1 MLILETENLILRK
14 LRLSDASFMLELLNT
29 PLWLKFIGDR
39 GVKSIVDAEKYLLN
53 GSLKSYRENGFGFYC
68 VEEKSSK
75 KAIGMCGYVKRDELE
90 DVDFGFAFLPEFIRK
105 GCGFEIA
112 KPTLDFGKTNL
123 KFKRITA
130 IVNPENIPSNNL
142 LKKLGFVLEKTIE
155 FGETKVVLNLYGV

>member
-1 MLILETENLILRK
+1 MTLLETENLILRK

-39 GVKSIVDAEKYLLN
+39 GVKSIEDAEKYLLN

-75 KAIGMCGYVKRDELE
+75 KAIGMCGYVKRDELK
-90 DVDFGFAFLPEFIRK
+90 DVDFGFAFLPEFIGK
-105 GCGFEIA
+105 GYGFEIA
-112 KPTLDFGKTNL
+112 KPTLDFGKSIL
-123 KFKRITA
+123 KFERITA

-142 LKKLGFVLEKTIE
+142 LKKLGFVFEKTIE
-155 FGETKVVLNLYGV
+155 FSETKVILNLYGV